1 MKTKRAILIVD
12 DEFIILESLRAQL
25 SRFLG
30 DEIIVEAASS
40 GEESIEIIN
49 YCYENDIDLQVVIS
63 DYNLEDMKGT
73 EVLTLVHEKYPL
85 SQKMILTGQADIQ
98 KIIDFKNGIGLQEC
112 FSKPWGYEHLKETVL
127 NAFQIHNN

>member
-1 MKTKRAILIVD
+1 MKTKRAILIID

-30 DEIIVEAASS
+30 EEIIVEAASS

-49 YCYENDIDLQVVIS
+49 YCFENDIDLQVVIS

-73 EVLTLVHEKYPL
+73 EVLTIAHTKYPL
-85 SQKMILTGQADIQ
+85 SQKMILTGQADTE
-98 KIIDFKNGIGLQEC
+98 KIVDFKNSIGLNEC

-127 NAFQIHNN
+127 NAFEIFNN